1 MVMLYSSS
9 MVQSAGGKVLALQAT
24 AGGLGLLACISAA
37 AVDYRWL
44 KKLAWP
50 IFIISVILL
59 GLVLIPGIG
68 VWKNGSRR
76 WFNLGVANFQPSELA
91 KLSLIIILAWY
102 GETQSKYRGKF
113 IRGLILPGA
122 IAGVALALIFVEPDR
137 GTTILLAGLTCVMLI
152 LAGAKLRYL
161 ILPALPL
168 AMLLGLSLYN
178 DPVRLKRIIVWLNPE
193 GYKSDVGYQAWQSMV
208 AIGAGGVSGLGLG
221 NGRQK
226 LGFVPEHH
234 TDFIFSVIGE
244 ELGLIATLSVVLA
257 FLVLVLAG
265 IRIAWRSKDTFGFL
279 LAAGITFLIGFQA
292 FVNIGVVT
300 NALPNKGLPLPFIS
314 YGGSSLALML
324 TCVGILISVARHTE
338 APEPSQ
344 EEEFDA
350 ADLPAPRTA

>member
-9 MVQSAGGKVLALQAT
+9 MVQKGGGQMLALQAS
-24 AGGLGLLACISAA
+24 AGGLGLLACIVAA
-37 AVDYRWL
+37 WIDYRWL
-44 KKLAWP
+44 RKLAWP
-50 IFIISVILL
+50 IFLITIVLL
-59 GLVLIPGIG
+59 GLVLVPGIG
-68 VWKNGSRR
+68 IWKNGSRR
-76 WFNLGVANFQPSELA
+76 WFNLGIANFQPSELA

-102 GETQSKYRGKF
+102 GEKFSKYRGEFFK
-113 IRGLILPGA
+113 GLIVPGG
-122 IAGVALALIFVEPDR
+122 IAALALGLIFVEPDR
-137 GTTILLAGLTCVMLI
+137 GTTILLAAITCVMLL
-152 LAGAKLRYL
+152 LAGAKLWYL
-161 ILPALPL
+161 LLPALPL
-168 AMLLGLSLYN
+168 AALLGLSLYN

-193 GYKSDVGYQAWQSMV
+193 DYKSDVGYQAWQSMV

-244 ELGLIATLSVVLA
+244 ELGMIATMAIVLA
-257 FLVLVLAG
+257 FLVLVLSG

-292 FVNIGVVT
+292 FINIGVVT

-324 TCVGILISVARHTE
+324 TCIGILLSVARHSE
-338 APEPSQ
+338 APSR
-344 EEEFDA
+344 EEEDEFDA